1 MIKNGETLFDA
12 YSRLDALSMK
22 IKGIG
27 CDEYQDGFDVNDE
40 TIKSKTISIIAMDDK
55 QLALNL
61 TLLDAQNQFSPD
73 NLVSYFVAMKNMAK
87 EGKRVEELNP

>member
-1 MIKNGETLFDA
+1 
-12 YSRLDALSMK
+12 
-22 IKGIG
+22 
-27 CDEYQDGFDVNDE
+27 
-40 TIKSKTISIIAMDDK
+40 
-55 QLALNL
+55 LALNL

>member
-1 MIKNGETLFDA
+1 MIKNGETLSDA

-40 TIKSKTISIIAMDDK
+40 TIKSKTVSIIAMDDK

-61 TLLDAQNQFSPD
+61 TLLHAQNKFSPD
-73 NLVSYFVAMKNMAK
+73 NLVSYFVSTKNMAK
-87 EGKRVEELNP
+87 EGKRVEN